1 MVKLYAVQIQVIN
14 KRMRKT
20 TKNISKISLLVIRII
35 NVAFTLFVGFMLF
48 WGAHYFFL
56 RGAWDRIIS
65 GEAVNIVDEILLI
78 IIIFVVYLVTTA
90 VKKYIRRGVLDQLIQ
105 KVNKQNV
112 ELVYNNWSVSAA
124 NKIHKKWGGTMK
136 DQQNDKNILRE
147 FAVFINKIIN
157 IAVYG
162 GRKDMVMF
170 RAFTLFTVI
179 VMLGALFD
187 VSRDYYKFLHIVTF
201 VTGGLLAY
209 KVFPINTIMVVFIS
223 AVMILYNP
231 IFPIYLYEKSLWILA
246 NIITVGIFV
255 KTIRMIEGGTADAK
269 KKTSGKIFRDYVG
282 DPTLEKY
289 LDALGETLPITLTGV
304 EMACRRE
311 KKKHEKGSS
320 KWKEIDEACRYLK
333 EYLSNS

>member
-162 GRKDMVMF
+162 GRKD
-170 RAFTLFTVI
+170 RLC
-179 VMLGALFD
+179 
-187 VSRDYYKFLHIVTF
+187 F
-201 VTGGLLAY
+201 VH
-209 KVFPINTIMVVFIS
+209 
-223 AVMILYNP
+223 
-231 IFPIYLYEKSLWILA
+231 SLC
-246 NIITVGIFV
+246 
-255 KTIRMIEGGTADAK
+255 
-269 KKTSGKIFRDYVG
+269 S
-282 DPTLEKY
+282 
-289 LDALGETLPITLTGV
+289 
-304 EMACRRE
+304 
-311 KKKHEKGSS
+311 
-320 KWKEIDEACRYLK
+320 
-333 EYLSNS
+333 LS